1 MGSTCTRRR
10 RFKSR
15 GMLAGVFLAVAAL
28 AAQAAEAP
36 MAPDSA
42 AAEADPMALPMEQ
55 LLQTDVV
62 SAARFAS
69 QVTDAASAVSVLTAE
84 DIRRY
89 GWRTLGE
96 VLDHMRGIYL
106 TVAGDYV
113 YMGSRGI
120 GGVKTM
126 SGRVLLLIDG
136 VASNDNFYEQT
147 YLGYDSLIDPSLIE
161 RIEYAPGSGSAMY
174 GNNAFLGVI
183 NVVTRRGRSVDGL
196 EAAVRVGNH
205 DDRYGRLTWGKRLE
219 GGSEWLASLSVHRN
233 DGAPGQDYDADNLLV
248 PIPDTKYN
256 LYTGRL
262 DGAQD
267 AHLFVKGQM
276 GGWGLSV
283 LGMTRQQRTVFE
295 WPGLPGWVDDFTTT
309 DSLGVVS
316 VTRDDTFGAGWRAT
330 QRVVLGRYQYRATEG
345 TTLPDPDYPAFGG
358 SDGAWWLL
366 DSQWS
371 YDGLA
376 GHKLVLD
383 ARLRYDTM
391 QKIWLGTPDQALHV
405 QTRTV
410 SLAAEDQIDLAAG
423 WQATL
428 GLRAEKRS
436 RLDTTWSPRAAL
448 VYTPDPRWTLKLSH
462 GRSTRQFTMLET
474 LRQSAQHEELLWLPG
489 EKASITEGM
498 AEYRDGGLRLLGSL
512 YRYQL
517 DNPYTPESTPKR
529 LRLRGLEL
537 EGEWL
542 WQGWQLRGSQTW
554 QWPTAPAGEPIYDTP
569 RTISKLL
576 VSAPLGSERWRLS
589 LALRRVGGFA
599 SVADFSNG
607 QSLNYGVPDRTVTD
621 LTLTGLRLADQWNL
635 TLAARN
641 LFNVHNRELTLGQ
654 ATDRNSRSFWL
665 EVSATWR

>member
-1 MGSTCTRRR
+1 MGSTRARRR
-10 RFKSR
+10 RFQSL
-15 GMLAGVFLAVAAL
+15 GLLGGAVAAL
-28 AAQAAEAP
+28 IGFAAQAAEQ
-36 MAPDSA
+36 PDT
-42 AAEADPMALPMEQ
+42 ADPLVLPMEQ

-69 QVTDAASAVSVLTAE
+69 QITDAASAVSVLTAE

-96 VLDHMRGIYL
+96 VLDHMRGIYMS
-106 TVAGDYV
+106 AASDYV

-120 GGVKTM
+120 GGFKTM

-136 VASNDNFYEQT
+136 VAANDNFYEQT
-147 YLGYDSLIDPSLIE
+147 YLGYDGLIDPALIE

-196 EAAVRVGNH
+196 EAAVSAGGH
-205 DDRYGRLTWGKRLE
+205 ADRYGRLTWGRRLE
-219 GGSEWLASLSVHRN
+219 GGSEWLASLTVHRN
-233 DGAPGQDYDADNLLV
+233 DGSPSLDYDSDDQLV
-248 PIPDTKYN
+248 PIPGSEYY
-256 LYTGRL
+256 LLTGRL
-262 DGAQD
+262 EGAQD

-276 GGWGLSV
+276 DGWGLAV
-283 LGMTRQQRTVFE
+283 LGMTRQQRIA
-295 WPGLPGWVDDFTTT
+295 WPWEPGWLDTDTTT

-316 VTRDDTFGAGWRAT
+316 LTRDDIYSGGWRAT
-330 QRVVLGRYQYRATEG
+330 QRAVLGRYQYRVASSTTVPSDDFVAFTGTE
-345 TTLPDPDYPAFGG
+345 
-358 SDGAWWLL
+358 GAWWLL

-371 YDGLA
+371 YDGIK

-391 QKIWLGTPDQALHV
+391 QKIWVETPDQALHV

-410 SLAAEDQIDLAAG
+410 SFAAEDQIDLAAG

-428 GLRAEKRS
+428 GLRAENRS
-436 RLDTTWSPRAAL
+436 RQPTTWSPRAAL
-448 VYTPDPRWTLKLSH
+448 VYTPDAHWTLKLSH

-474 LRQSAQHEELLWLPG
+474 LRQSSVLGELTWLPG
-489 EKASITEGM
+489 EKATITEGM

-512 YRYQL
+512 YRYRL
-517 DNPYTPESTPKR
+517 DNPYTLERTPKR
-529 LRLRGLEL
+529 LNLRGLEL

-554 QWPTAPAGEPIYDTP
+554 QWPNAPLGEPIYDTP

-589 LALRRVGGFA
+589 MALRRTGGYA
-599 SVADFSNG
+599 SVGDFSDDT
-607 QSLNYGVPDRTVTD
+607 SVVFDVPGRTVTD
-621 LTLTGLRLADQWNL
+621 LTLTGLRLAEQWNL
-635 TLAARN
+635 TLAVRN
-641 LFNVHNRELTLGQ
+641 LFNVQNRGLTLGQ
-654 ATDRNSRSFWL
+654 SADRNSRNFWL
-665 EVSATWR
+665 EVGTTWR